1 MATIV
6 TRVRDRAPTPS
17 LARPPRIALFSGNYN
32 YVRDGANRALN
43 RLVSDLEHRGA
54 RVRVYSPTTR
64 EPAFAPAGTLV
75 PVPSISLPGRAE
87 YRLGLG
93 LPREV
98 RADLGRFAPDLIHV
112 SAPDWTGIAAQR
124 LALAE
129 RLPLVASLHT
139 RFETYAAFYGA
150 ALIRPLLERHLDR
163 FYARCDRVL
172 VPTRPILDEFVA
184 AGAGER
190 VRLWSRGV
198 DRAQFDPA
206 RRDLGWRRA
215 HGIADDACAILFFG
229 RLVREK
235 GVAQYAE
242 VIESLAAAGV
252 AAQPLV
258 IGDGPELATLR
269 RRLPGAVMTGQHAGG
284 ARGGAVASAD
294 IFFNP
299 SVTEAFGNVTLEA
312 MAAGLPIVS
321 VDVASARALLG
332 EDGLY
337 YSDGDLAG
345 ATELL
350 ARLTMFPDRRRL
362 LGRRVRAASAGWS
375 WERASEMVW
384 DAYVELLAV
393 GELGR

>member
-1 MATIV
+1 M
-6 TRVRDRAPTPS
+6 
-17 LARPPRIALFSGNYN
+17 
-32 YVRDGANRALN
+32 
-43 RLVSDLEHRGA
+43 
-54 RVRVYSPTTR
+54 
-64 EPAFAPAGTLV
+64 
-75 PVPSISLPGRAE
+75 
-87 YRLGLG
+87 
-93 LPREV
+93 
-98 RADLGRFAPDLIHV
+98 
-112 SAPDWTGIAAQR
+112 
-124 LALAE
+124 
-129 RLPLVASLHT
+129 
-139 RFETYAAFYGA
+139 
-150 ALIRPLLERHLDR
+150 
-163 FYARCDRVL
+163 L

-269 RRLPGAVMTGQHAGG
+269 RRLPGAVMTGHLAGSELG
-284 ARGGAVASAD
+284 RAVASAD

-384 DAYVELLAV
+384 DAYVELLAG

>member
-1 MATIV
+1 MTTIV
-6 TRVRDRAPTPS
+6 PRLRDCAPAPS
-17 LARPPRIALFSGNYN
+17 LVRPPRIALFSGNYN

-54 RVRVYSPTTR
+54 RVRVYSPTAR

-75 PVPSISLPGRAE
+75 SVPSISLPGRGE

-93 LPREV
+93 LPRRL
-98 RADLGRFAPDLIHV
+98 RADLRRFAPDLIHV
-112 SAPDWTGIAAQR
+112 SAPDWTGVAAQR
-124 LALAE
+124 LARAE
-129 RLPLVASLHT
+129 GLPLVASLHT

-150 ALIRPLLERHLDR
+150 ALSRPLLERHLDR

-172 VPTRPILDEFVA
+172 VPTLPILDEFVS

-190 VRLWSRGV
+190 ARLWSRGV

-206 RRDLGWRRA
+206 RRDLDWRRA

-235 GVAQYAE
+235 GVADYAE
-242 VIESLAAAGV
+242 VLEALATAGV
-252 AAQPLV
+252 FVRPLV
-258 IGDGPELATLR
+258 VGDGPELAALR
-269 RRLPGAVMTGQHAGG
+269 RRLPGAVMTGHLAGAELG
-284 ARGGAVASAD
+284 RAVASAD

-312 MAAGLPIVS
+312 MAAGLPTVS

-337 YSDGDLAG
+337 YQRGDLAD
-345 ATELL
+345 ATEAL

-362 LGRRVRAASAGWS
+362 LGRRARAASAGWS
-375 WERASEMVW
+375 WERASAMVW
-384 DAYVELLAV
+384 DVYDELLADR
-393 GELGR
+393 GIGR